1 MIVLKLIGKHF
12 GGMIAVI
19 LVIIVTV
26 YVYID
31 FKSTVFDLKDYTEA
45 YTTKNNFYN
54 QFIQRN
60 DELIKEEEE
69 ADTAGTPDATVANQ
83 GATADVWT
91 IDEEG
96 TIYAGEDSSKVDTG
110 ITSIKDYYKQLR
122 GDLNRGYLD
131 GQKVWNDGNYIPN
144 KKVRYVANTGIV
156 ENYIEKFSGILSN
169 FKKGNP
175 DMNKAHSLKVSS
187 GPSDLL
193 EYKGRIAFAAPQY
206 FGMATKEAGK
216 VLNSGSYDL
225 IHLWQCYN
233 LTYKCLDGSIPDIT
247 IPVFSVDTK
256 SSGKEFV
263 NGLIAV
269 LHSIYN
275 KNAKSVNGLYMEPK
289 PRFSASYGQKEK
301 LQKFLLENKSLSVAH
316 TGSSKIDFMELV
328 QCSYSTSTNGK
339 LKSDLETLRN
349 GKEWILV
356 KIEHVW
362 DDNFKDELKALRG
375 NYLPLEWGYKG

>member
-45 YTTKNNFYN
+45 YTTRNNFYN
-54 QFIQRN
+54 QFIQHN

-83 GATADVWT
+83 GTTADVWT

-122 GDLNRGYLD
+122 GDLNRGYLN
-131 GQKVWNDGNYIPN
+131 GQKVWNDNNYIPN
-144 KKVRYVANTGIV
+144 KKVRYVANV
-156 ENYIEKFSGILSN
+156 SNRENYIEGMPSIFKN
-169 FKKGNP
+169 FNDGKP
-175 DMNKAHSLKVSS
+175 DMTKAYSLKVSV

-206 FGMATKEAGK
+206 FGMATKEASK
-216 VLNSGSYDL
+216 VLNSGNYDL

-256 SSGKEFV
+256 SSAKELV
-263 NGLIAV
+263 KGLIAV

-275 KNAKSVNGLYMEPK
+275 KNAKSVEGLYMEPK

-301 LQKFLLENKSLSVAH
+301 LQKFLLEHKSLSIAH
-316 TGSSKIDFMELV
+316 TGSSQIDFMELL
-328 QCSYSTSTNGK
+328 QCSFPRSTNSK
-339 LKSDLETLRN
+339 LRSDLETLRN

-362 DDNFKDELKALRG
+362 DENFRNEMKAYRG
-375 NYLPLEWGYKG
+375 KYLPLEWGYKG

>member
-12 GGMIAVI
+12 GGMIAGI

-54 QFIQRN
+54 QFIQHN

-69 ADTAGTPDATVANQ
+69 ADTAGTPDATIANQ
-83 GATADVWT
+83 GVTADVWT

-122 GDLNRGYLD
+122 GDLNRGYLN
-131 GQKVWNDGNYIPN
+131 GQKVWNDNNYIPN
-144 KKVRYVANTGIV
+144 KKARYVANV
-156 ENYIEKFSGILSN
+156 RNRENYIEGMPSIFKNFSDG
-169 FKKGNP
+169 KP
-175 DMNKAHSLKVSS
+175 DMTKAYSLKVSV

-206 FGMATKEAGK
+206 FGMATKEASK
-216 VLNSGSYDL
+216 VLNSGNYDL

-256 SSGKEFV
+256 SSAKELV
-263 NGLIAV
+263 KGLIAV

-275 KNAKSVNGLYMEPK
+275 KNAKSVEGLYMEPK

-301 LQKFLLENKSLSVAH
+301 LQKFLLEHKSLSIAH
-316 TGSSKIDFMELV
+316 TGSSQIDFMELL
-328 QCSYSTSTNGK
+328 QCSFPRSTNSK

-349 GKEWILV
+349 GKDWILV

-362 DDNFKDELKALRG
+362 DENFKNEIKAYRG

>member
-1 MIVLKLIGKHF
+1 MIKVISKHF
-12 GGMIAVI
+12 GATIAAI
-19 LVIIVTV
+19 LVIIVVAYT
-26 YVYID
+26 YID
-31 FKSTVFDLKDYTEA
+31 FKSTVFDLTDYTET
-45 YTTKNNFYN
+45 YKTKNNFYQ
-54 QFIQRN
+54 QFIQHN

-69 ADTAGTPDATVANQ
+69 VDTAGTPDSTVANQ

-122 GDLNRGYLD
+122 GDLHRGYLD
-131 GQKVWNDGNYIPN
+131 GQKVWNDNNYIPN
-144 KKVRYVANTGIV
+144 KKVRYVANV
-156 ENYIEKFSGILSN
+156 SNRENYIEGMPSIFKN
-169 FKKGNP
+169 FKDGNP
-175 DMNKAHSLKVSS
+175 DMTKIHSLKVSP

-193 EYKGRIAFAAPQY
+193 EYKGRIAFAAPKY
-206 FGMATKEAGK
+206 FGLATKEAGK
-216 VLNSGSYDL
+216 VLNSGNYDL
-225 IHLWQCYN
+225 IHTWQCYN

-256 SSGKEFV
+256 SSGVELV
-263 NGLIAV
+263 DGLIAV
-269 LHSIYN
+269 LHSVYN
-275 KNAKSVNGLYMEPK
+275 KNAKTIKGLYMHPA
-289 PRFSASYGQKEK
+289 RFSTSHGQKEK
-301 LQKFLLENKSLSVAH
+301 LQKFLLENSSLSIAH

-328 QCSYSTSTNGK
+328 QCSFPRSSNSK

-362 DDNFKDELKALRG
+362 DENFKNEIKAYRG
-375 NYLPLEWGYKG
+375 TYLPLEWGYKG

>member
-31 FKSTVFDLKDYTEA
+31 FKSTVFDLTDYTES

-54 QFIQRN
+54 QFIQHN

-69 ADTAGTPDATVANQ
+69 EDTAGTPDATVANQ
-83 GATADVWT
+83 GVTADVWT

-96 TIYAGEDSSKVDTG
+96 TIYAGEGDSKVDTG

-122 GDLNRGYLD
+122 GDLNRGYLN

-144 KKVRYVANTGIV
+144 KKARYVANVTNR
-156 ENYIEKFSGILSN
+156 ENYIERFSGILNN
-169 FKKGNP
+169 FKGGNP
-175 DMNKAHSLKVSS
+175 DTTKAHSLKVSP

-193 EYKGRIAFAAPQY
+193 EYKGRIAFAAPKY
-206 FGMATKEAGK
+206 FGLATKEAGK
-216 VLNSGSYDL
+216 VLNSGNYDL
-225 IHLWQCYN
+225 IHMWQCYN

-256 SSGKEFV
+256 SSGVELV

-269 LHSIYN
+269 LHSVYN
-275 KNAKSVNGLYMEPK
+275 KNAKSITGLYMHPA
-289 PRFSASYGQKEK
+289 RFSASHGQKEK
-301 LQKFLLENKSLSVAH
+301 LQKFLLENSSLSIAH

-328 QCSYSTSTNGK
+328 QCSYSTSSNSK

-362 DDNFKDELKALRG
+362 DENFRKEMEAYRG
-375 NYLPLEWGYKG
+375 KYLPLEWGYKG

>member
-1 MIVLKLIGKHF
+1 MLVLKFIGKHF
-12 GGMIAVI
+12 GGIIASI
-19 LVIIVTV
+19 LVIIVIV
-26 YVYID
+26 YIYID
-31 FKSTVFDLKDYTEA
+31 FKSTVFNLTDYTES
-45 YTTKNNFYN
+45 YNTRNNFYS
-54 QFIQRN
+54 QFIKHN
-60 DELIKEEEE
+60 EELVKEEEQE
-69 ADTAGTPDATVANQ
+69 ESADSVVANQ

-91 IDEEG
+91 LDEEG
-96 TIYAGEDSSKVDTG
+96 TIYAGEGSSKVDTG

-131 GQKVWNDGNYIPN
+131 GQKVWNDGNFKPN
-144 KKVRYVANTGIV
+144 KKVRYVANRNIREGYL
-156 ENYIEKFSGILSN
+156 EALSGVNNN

-175 DMNKAHSLKVSS
+175 DMSKAHALKVSV

-216 VLNSGSYDL
+216 VLNSGNYDL

-233 LTYKCLDGSIPDIT
+233 LTYKCLDGSIPDVT
-247 IPVFSVDTK
+247 IPVFSIDTK
-256 SSGKEFV
+256 SSGVELV

-269 LHSIYN
+269 LHSTYN
-275 KNAKSVNGLYMEPK
+275 KNAQSIKGLYMQPA
-289 PRFSASYGQKEK
+289 RFSASHGQKEQ
-301 LQKFLLENKSLSVAH
+301 LQKFQLENRSLSVAH
-316 TGSSKIDFMELV
+316 TGSAQIDFMELV
-328 QCSYSTSTNGK
+328 QCSYSPSTNSK
-339 LKSDLETLRN
+339 LKSDLETIRN

-362 DDNFKDELKALRG
+362 DENFKNELKTLRG

>member
-19 LVIIVTV
+19 LVIIITV

-54 QFIQRN
+54 QFIQHN

-69 ADTAGTPDATVANQ
+69 ADTAGTPDATIANQ

-122 GDLNRGYLD
+122 GDLNRGYLN
-131 GQKVWNDGNYIPN
+131 GQKVWNDNNYIPN
-144 KKVRYVANTGIV
+144 KKVRYVANV
-156 ENYIEKFSGILSN
+156 RNRENYIEAMPTIFKN
-169 FKKGNP
+169 FNDGKP
-175 DMNKAHSLKVSS
+175 DMTKAYSLKISV

-206 FGMATKEAGK
+206 FGMATKEASK
-216 VLNSGSYDL
+216 VLNSGNYDL

-256 SSGKEFV
+256 SSAKELV
-263 NGLIAV
+263 KGLIAV

-275 KNAKSVNGLYMEPK
+275 KNAKSVEGLYMEPK

-301 LQKFLLENKSLSVAH
+301 LQKFLLEHKSLSIAH
-316 TGSSKIDFMELV
+316 TGSSQIDFMELV
-328 QCSYSTSTNGK
+328 QCSFPRSTNSK

-349 GKEWILV
+349 GKDWILV

-362 DDNFKDELKALRG
+362 DDNFKNEIKAYRG
-375 NYLPLEWGYKG
+375 NNLPLEWGYKG